1 MSVGNNANTSAG
13 NAFVVSALLN
23 SYVALYLVTGFAV
36 NVHVPLNLTSL
47 PFTVCE
53 FAAYPLNVHLPL
65 ATVTSVFAG
74 CLAFTV
80 SPFTYSSA
88 SVGNNANTSGGN
100 AVAVS
105 VLVNSYVTLYLATG
119 LATNSHLPT
128 NSTLLPFTVC
138 WFAAY
143 PLNTHL
149 PSATST
155 SAFAGCLAFTVSPFT
170 YSSVSVGSKSFT
182 ACGNSFPAVSLS
194 NLYPTVYLATGFALY
209 SHFPTN
215 STSLSPIV
223 TGPAGS
229 YPLNSHLPSA
239 TVTCVCPGCL
249 AFTCSPFLY
258 LAASVGNKSFTS
270 CGNSFPAV
278 PLSNLYVALC
288 SLATNSHFPTNSTLL
303 PFTVCEFVAYPLN
316 THLPSC
322 AASSTSVCA
331 GCLAFTVSPF
341 TYSSASVGSKSFTAC
356 GNSFPAV
363 ALSNLYPTVYLATG
377 FALYS
382 HLPTNSTSLSPI
394 VTGPAGSYP
403 LNSHLPSATVTCVCP
418 GCLAFTCSPFLY
430 LAASVGNKSFTSCGN
445 SFPAV
450 PLSNLYVAL
459 CSLATNSHLPTNLT
473 SSVPTVTGPAGS
485 YPLNT
490 HLPSSAATSTS
501 VCAG

>member
-1 MSVGNNANTSAG
+1 M
-13 NAFVVSALLN
+13 N

-47 PFTVCE
+47 PFTVCV
-53 FAAYPLNVHLPL
+53 FAPYPLNVHLPL
-65 ATVTSVFAG
+65 ATVTSVCAG

-88 SVGNNANTSGGN
+88 SVGNNANTSAGN
-100 AVAVS
+100 AVAAS

-119 LATNSHLPT
+119 LATNAHLPT

-138 WFAAY
+138 EFAAY

-155 SAFAGCLAFTVSPFT
+155 SAFVGCLAFTVSPFT
-170 YSSVSVGSKSFT
+170 YSSASVGNKSFT
-182 ACGNSFPAVSLS
+182 ACGNSFPAGSLS

-288 SLATNSHFPTNSTLL
+288 SLATNSH
-303 PFTVCEFVAYPLN
+303 
-316 THLPSC
+316 
-322 AASSTSVCA
+322 
-331 GCLAFTVSPF
+331 
-341 TYSSASVGSKSFTAC
+341 
-356 GNSFPAV
+356 
-363 ALSNLYPTVYLATG
+363 
-377 FALYS
+377 
-382 HLPTNSTSLSPI
+382 
-394 VTGPAGSYP
+394 
-403 LNSHLPSATVTCVCP
+403 
-418 GCLAFTCSPFLY
+418 
-430 LAASVGNKSFTSCGN
+430 
-445 SFPAV
+445 
-450 PLSNLYVAL
+450 
-459 CSLATNSHLPTNLT
+459 LPTNLT
-473 SSVPTVTGPAGS
+473 SSVPTVTGLAGS